1 MEYNERVIKEGI
13 DQILEIAMARD
24 YLLSR
29 LRQALLDDDVDKIK
43 EYALKICGL
52 N

>member
-1 MEYNERVIKEGI
+1 MEYNETVIKEGI
-13 DQILEIAMARD
+13 DQILAIAKARGK
-24 YLLSR
+24 LLSL
-29 LRQALLDDDVDKIK
+29 LRQALLDDDVDKMK